1 MAKDVPVSV
10 SLSDTLLLAL
20 GRLAHARGT
29 RPSDEL
35 DAILRAVL
43 LTPLTVEQRLA
54 NIGREASDWVELQHR
69 LRIEGFALRIHAEQG
84 LQLCTWPKIRP
95 LMPAAEAGLD
105 LLELTLRFKT
115 RFPFPTSQSAQCAEP
130 TAAVRLVA

>member
-54 NIGREASDWVELQHR
+54 NRGREAPDWFELQHR
-69 LRIEGFALRIHAEQG
+69 WRIEGVALRIHAEQWR
-84 LQLCTWPKIRP
+84 QLLTWPKFGP
-95 LMPAAEAGLD
+95 LMPAAEYVLD
-105 LLELTLRFKT
+105 LL
-115 RFPFPTSQSAQCAEP
+115 
-130 TAAVRLVA
+130 